1 MMALGICQEG
11 GCSLE
16 LVRGADDLLDDVPGL
31 MLILR
36 MRSALARREHA
47 STV

>member
-31 MLILR
+31 ILIFYTL
-36 MRSALARREHA
+36 
-47 STV
+47 